1 MLNAKSHFT
10 RLRHDFEI
18 TSCRIILSI
27 LIVKDIFYLFVFESI
42 LRPLLLIKPK
52 YLLFISIGGK
62 FVFQY

>member
-1 MLNAKSHFT
+1 MLNAECNFT

-18 TSCRIILSI
+18 TSGRIILSI

-42 LRPLLLIKPK
+42 LCPLLLIIPK
-52 YLLFISIGGK
+52 YLLLVSIGSK